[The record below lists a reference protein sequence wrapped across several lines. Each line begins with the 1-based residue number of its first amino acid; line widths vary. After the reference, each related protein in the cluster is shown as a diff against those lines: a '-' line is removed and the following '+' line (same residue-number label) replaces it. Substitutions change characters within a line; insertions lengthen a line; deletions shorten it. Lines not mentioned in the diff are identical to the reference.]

1 MRRTNGGA
9 GIAAGSGNGSTGLAA
24 GSGSAALLALLL
36 VLPAAPAAAQNL
48 FTYYSFA
55 GLSKAPGDN
64 YDMARC
70 LDGTPTGIAV
80 RPGVGADA
88 NKWLVWFE
96 GGGCVLPILVD
107 ARRTL
112 TL

>member
-1 MRRTNGGA
+1 MLRA
-9 GIAAGSGNGSTGLAA
+9 LASLALAA
-24 GSGSAALLALLL
+24 L
-36 VLPAAPAAAQNL
+36 AAADGNL

-55 GLSKAPGDN
+55 GLSTRAGDN